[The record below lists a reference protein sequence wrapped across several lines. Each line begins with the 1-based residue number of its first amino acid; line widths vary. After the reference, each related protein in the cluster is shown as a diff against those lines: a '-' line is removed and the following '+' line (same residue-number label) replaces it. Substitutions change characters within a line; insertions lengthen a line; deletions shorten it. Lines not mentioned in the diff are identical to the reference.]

1 MPGCFI
7 DNAGPACVEPMPAP
21 YETILLQSTAG
32 VATLTLNRP
41 ERLNS
46 LNRSMLGEIAHA
58 IAAVRVDSSVRCLVI
73 TGAGRAFCSGQ
84 DLDDEWVDPAL
95 GPVDLGTVMESGYQP
110 VVLGL
115 RDLSIPVLALING
128 VAAGGGANI
137 AMSCDVVVAA
147 VSASFVQ
154 PFSRLGLI
162 PAAGGTWWMPRL
174 VGPARAMGMALLGQA
189 VSAADA
195 KAWGLIWDCVPDEQ
209 LGERGRQLA
218 AQLAGGPT
226 LAFARIK
233 QAIQASAAQDLET
246 SLELEGAFMREL
258 GGSLDYR
265 EGVAAFRARRAPR
278 FIGG

>member
-1 MPGCFI
+1 
-7 DNAGPACVEPMPAP
+7 MPAP
-21 YETILLQSTAG
+21 YETILLHCVAG

-58 IAAVRVDSSVRCLVI
+58 IAAVRADSSVRCLTI

-84 DLDDEWVDPAL
+84 DLDDEWVDPSL
-95 GPVDLGTVMESGYQP
+95 GPVDLGTVMESGYRP
-110 VVLGL
+110 VVMGL

-147 VSASFVQ
+147 ASASFVQ

-189 VSAADA
+189 IGAADA
-195 KAWGLIWDCVPDEQ
+195 KAWGLIWDCVADEQ
-209 LGERGRQLA
+209 LAERGRQLA
-218 AQLAGGPT
+218 AQLAAGPT

-246 SLELEGAFMREL
+246 SLELECAFMREL